1 MSLLRAN
8 GGGLGGAGAPGGALG
23 SFYSH
28 SIDQSLKFN
37 DDDSAYLNRT
47 PSSAG
52 NRKTFT
58 FSCWV
63 KRGNL
68 GEQALLDAY
77 SDDSNRTR
85 LMFDAGNRLQFFTR
99 LSGADH
105 SLICNAVCRD
115 LSAWYHVVFSVDT
128 TQSTASNRVKIYI
141 NGESQTFT
149 GTGYPDDEDTFINH
163 TVAHS
168 IGSANDSGGREIYFD
183 GYLAEIN
190 MIDGTALTADSFGET
205 KNGVWIAKEYSG
217 SYGTNGFHLPFSV
230 TQGNSVNYDAAQYHN
245 ITWTNA
251 SQYDIA
257 SDDDFCLEFFTKG
270 NDFESSYSYTM
281 GDYAVGGP
289 HFMIQLGNSGNIYGY
304 YGNGLANSFD
314 ASSYLTSTDWHHIA
328 WVRESGTTRFYIDGV
343 QRHTGTNGGS
353 TAHNLSQF
361 FVGDAYPAANAPHF
375 IGSLSNLRLTI
386 GAARYGSGTT
396 FTVPTST
403 LTNDSSNVK
412 LLVFTTSTLTADA
425 SSAGVTGSISE
436 GVPVFRA
443 DNPFSTII
451 GKDAAGNNDFS
462 DVALS
467 FTDILP
473 DNPTNNFP
481 TFNPLKPYWA
491 NAPTL
496 SEGNLKTRNASS
508 EWKTLLGTMAVSSGK
523 WYAEFLCSES
533 SAGATSI
540 AAIGI
545 LDIGANNAMDGSYFI
560 GYEDNS
566 VSYYGSNGYKF
577 VSYTNTSTYATYG
590 NAWGLGDIIGV
601 ALDLD
606 AGTVKFYKNN
616 TVQNSGTAAAS
627 SLSGTFVFGAAVYAT
642 SAIIANFGQDSSFAG
657 VGIAQGNADGN
668 GVGDFFY
675 APPSGH
681 LAICSSNLPD
691 AAIIDGTDHFNTVL
705 WTGTGSGGTRA
716 VSGVGFSP
724 DWVWAKNLTQN
735 YSHTLYD
742 SVRGAGNDK
751 EFQSN
756 DTAAEGDGNNNQYGY
771 LSAFDS
777 DGFTST
783 SGSEGDANNL
793 YFNESSKNYAAW
805 NWKAGGATPTKT
817 YTVKVVSDS
826 GNKYRFDDFG
836 TSAVT
841 LNLQEGGT
849 YTFDQSDSSNAG
861 HPLRFS
867 TTSDGTHGGG
877 SEYTTGVTTTG
888 TPGNAG
894 AKTVI
899 TVAAS
904 AATLYYY
911 CTQHSGMGGQANTN
925 ATFGSTNFDGS
936 LLSTVSANTDAGFSI
951 VSYSGSNSAGSFGH
965 GLSQAVELVIIKQ
978 RNNASF
984 WATGYNVPD
993 WTWSSDYIQL
1003 QDDAQKGADG
1013 GSTIFTSAPSSTV
1026 VNIGGGSVT
1035 STSGKNLIAYCF
1047 HSVEGYSKIGQYEGN
1062 NLADGTFVYTGFRP
1076 AFLLVKNLDAEAQ
1089 WLLLDN
1095 KRDPYN
1101 VGANYTSP
1109 DIPNAFAAV
1118 SGGFYDLLSNGF
1130 KWRLGSGNLGSA
1142 NAANTYVYYAVAEQP
1157 FKFANAR

>member
-1 MSLLRAN
+1 MSGVFGNPWLYNAT
-8 GGGLGGAGAPGGALG
+8 PP
-23 SFYSH
+23 FYNYL
-28 SIDQSLKFN
+28 INQSLRFN
-37 DDDSAYLNRT
+37 DDDSAYLSRT
-47 PSSAG
+47 PASAS
-52 NRKTFT
+52 NRKTWT
-58 FSCWV
+58 WSAWV
-63 KRGNL
+63 KRGNIGSNQYL
-68 GEQALLDAY
+68 FQARI
-77 SDDSNRTR
+77 DDSSTE
-85 LMFDAGNRLQFFTR
+85 GNKVTFYF
-99 LSGADH
+99 LSDNTIRVLNQTTVWKQT
-105 SLICNAVCRD
+105 SAVFRD
-115 LSAWYHVVFSVDT
+115 TSAWMHIVLTVDT
-128 TQSTASNRVKIYI
+128 TNATTNNRVRIYI
-141 NGESQTFT
+141 NGEEASYSTNAGPSLNADLAVNSTNPHYIGQEH
-149 GTGYPDDEDTFINH
+149 GGY
-163 TVAHS
+163 S
-168 IGSANDSGGREIYFD
+168 YFD
-183 GYLAEIN
+183 GYLAEVN
-190 MIDGTALTADSFGET
+190 FVDGTALTPASFGET
-205 KNGVWIAKEYSG
+205 KDGVWVAKDSSG
-217 SYGTNGFHLPFSV
+217 LTFGNNGFYLPF
-230 TQGNSVNYDAAQYHN
+230 
-245 ITWTNA
+245 
-251 SQYDIA
+251 
-257 SDDDFCLEFFTKG
+257 DDSSAIGDDESSNT
-270 NDFESSYSYTM
+270 NDFT
-281 GDYAVGGP
+281 
-289 HFMIQLGNSGNIYGY
+289 
-304 YGNGLANSFD
+304 ANNFS
-314 ASSYLTSTDWHHIA
+314 
-328 WVRESGTTRFYIDGV
+328 
-343 QRHTGTNGGS
+343 
-353 TAHNLSQF
+353 AHD
-361 FVGDAYPAANAPHF
+361 V
-375 IGSLSNLRLTI
+375 
-386 GAARYGSGTT
+386 
-396 FTVPTST
+396 VP
-403 LTNDSSNVK
+403 DS
-412 LLVFTTSTLTADA
+412 
-425 SSAGVTGSISE
+425 
-436 GVPVFRA
+436 
-443 DNPFSTII
+443 
-451 GKDAAGNNDFS
+451 
-462 DVALS
+462 
-467 FTDILP
+467 
-473 DNPTNNFP
+473 PTNNFATMSP
-481 TFNPLKPYWA
+481 LLTDTNNTTF
-491 NAPTL
+491 
-496 SEGNLKTRNASS
+496 SEGNLKTVNSAASTS
-508 EWKTLLGTMAVSSGK
+508 GSSIAVNSGK
-523 WYAEFLCSES
+523 WFVEMVCTAKTASNAMIGICTVDGFDGQKQLDES
-533 SAGATSI
+533 DNGGSGHGYVMNATKLPGGASYGATW
-540 AAIGI
+540 AI
-545 LDIGANNAMDGSYFI
+545 D
-560 GYEDNS
+560 
-566 VSYYGSNGYKF
+566 
-577 VSYTNTSTYATYG
+577 
-590 NAWGLGDIIGV
+590 DIIGV

-606 AGTVKFYKNN
+606 SGQNTVTFYKNGSSQGAIDIDN
-616 TVQNSGTAAAS
+616 ALYVFCNSNGQGSSTVTYVS
-627 SLSGTFVFGAAVYAT
+627 
-642 SAIIANFGQDSSFAG
+642 NFGQDGTFAG
-657 VGIAQGNADGN
+657 EITAGGNSDGN
-668 GVGDFFY
+668 GVGDFKY
-675 APPSGH
+675 SVPSGY
-681 LAICSSNLPD
+681 LALCSQNLPE
-691 AAIIDGTDHFNTVL
+691 ASIIDGSKHFNTVL

-1076 AFLLVKNLDAEAQ
+1076 AFLLVKSLDTEVQ

>member
-1 MSLLRAN
+1 MSIIQA
-8 GGGLGGAGAPGGALG
+8 AGSGEASAD
-23 SFYSH
+23 FYSTT
-28 SIDQSLKFN
+28 IDQSLKF
-37 DDDSAYLNRT
+37 DDGSSAYLTRT
-47 PSSAG
+47 PSGSG

-85 LMFDAGNRLQFFTR
+85 LMFDAGNRFQFFTR

-149 GTGYPDDEDTFINH
+149 GTDFPDDENTFINH

-190 MIDGTALTADSFGET
+190 MIDGTALDASSFGQT
-205 KNGVWIAKEYSG
+205 KNGVWIPKAYSG
-217 SYGTNGFHLPFSV
+217 SYGTNGFHLPFSF
-230 TQGNSVNYDAAQYHN
+230 TEGNSVEFDGTGDN
-245 ITWTNA
+245 ISWVNA
-251 SQYDIA
+251 TQYDIA
-257 SDDDFCLEFFTKG
+257 TDDDFCLEFFMKADIEANWAYG
-270 NDFESSYSYTM
+270 F
-281 GDYAVGGP
+281 GDYTNANWLL
-289 HFMIQLGNSGNIYGY
+289 QLGPSGIPYLY
-304 YGNGLANSFD
+304 YPGGSITFSDMSA
-314 ASSYLTSTDWHHIA
+314 YITTTDWHHIA
-328 WVRESGTTRFYIDGV
+328 LVRESGTHRFYVDGV
-343 QRHTGTNGGS
+343 QRSTSTSFGT
-353 TAHNLSQF
+353 TAANMAHF
-361 FVGDAYPAANAPHF
+361 DVGDAHEAGGASHLNGTY
-375 IGSLSNLRLTI
+375 SNLRFTV

-412 LLVFTTSTLTADA
+412 LLAFTTSTITADA
-425 SSAGVTGSISE
+425 STAAVSGSVTE
-436 GVPVFRA
+436 GDPRFSL
-443 DNPFSTII
+443 DNPFSVTL
-451 GKDAAGNNDFS
+451 GNDTSGNNNDFTS
-462 DVALS
+462 SGLVFNDV
-467 FTDILP
+467 FP
-473 DNPTNNFP
+473 DSPTNNFP
-481 TFNPLKPYWA
+481 TFNFLKKYW
-491 NAPTL
+491 NTAPTV
-496 SEGNLKTRNASS
+496 SEGNLKVRTANS
-508 EWKTLLGTMAVSSGK
+508 EWKTILGSMGVSSGK
-523 WYAEFLCSES
+523 WYAEFLVTES

-540 AAIGI
+540 AAVGI
-545 LDIGANNAMDGSYFI
+545 LDIGANHAVDTSYFI
-560 GYEDNS
+560 GYETNS

-577 VSYTNTSTYATYG
+577 ASYTSTSTYATYG

-616 TVQNSGTAAAS
+616 TVQNSGTAAAT

-642 SAIIANFGQDSSFAG
+642 HGIVANFGQDSSFSLHASSTSAYASDAN
-657 VGIAQGNADGN
+657 GI
-668 GVGDFFY
+668 GDFFY
-675 APPSGH
+675 TPPTGH

-691 AAIIDGTDHFNTVL
+691 ATIIDGTAHFNTVL

-716 VSGVGFSP
+716 ISGVGFSP
-724 DWVWAKNLTQN
+724 DWVWAKNLTEA
-735 YSHTLYD
+735 YSHVLYD

-751 EFQSN
+751 ELQSN

-793 YFNESSKNYAAW
+793 YFNESSKNYSAW
-805 NWKAGGATPTKT
+805 NWLAGTAFSASVGSISTGPDVPSLASSGQVNTK
-817 YTVKVVSDS
+817 
-826 GNKYRFDDFG
+826 
-836 TSAVT
+836 
-841 LNLQEGGT
+841 
-849 YTFDQSDSSNAG
+849 
-861 HPLRFS
+861 
-867 TTSDGTHGGG
+867 
-877 SEYTTGVTTTG
+877 
-888 TPGNAG
+888 
-894 AKTVI
+894 
-899 TVAAS
+899 
-904 AATLYYY
+904 
-911 CTQHSGMGGQANTN
+911 
-925 ATFGSTNFDGS
+925 
-936 LLSTVSANTDAGFSI
+936 AGFSI
-951 VSYSGSNSAGSFGH
+951 VSYSGSNSAATFAH
-965 GLSQAVELVIIKQ
+965 GLSNAPELVIIKQ

-984 WATGYNVPD
+984 WATGFAVPD

-1013 GSTIFTSAPSSTV
+1013 GSTIFTAAPSSTV
-1026 VNIGGGSVT
+1026 VSIGGGSVT

-1109 DIPNAFAAV
+1109 DLPSAFSAV

-1157 FKFANAR
+1157 FKFSNAR